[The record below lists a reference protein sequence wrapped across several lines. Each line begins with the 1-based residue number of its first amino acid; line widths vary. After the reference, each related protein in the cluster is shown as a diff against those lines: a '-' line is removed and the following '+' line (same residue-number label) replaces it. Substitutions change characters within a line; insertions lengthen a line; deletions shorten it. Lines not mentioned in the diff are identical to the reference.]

1 MGRCRKPEE
10 ASARREAA
18 PGPCPGLL
26 QPVQEGRRSQTCRSS
41 VRAWREAGADPHR
54 GSVCAAA
61 GAARRCPRSSVW
73 RAGSRAGREGAEMS
87 SRGSQPRQRAAPRGR
102 AEGGPAEAR
111 AGRAQG
117 LLSGQISSLFLCLVM
132 DYNKGSLQKA
142 IESKRKAK
150 AAMDAVWLQ
159 NVLGQVLDALE
170 YLHQLGITHRNL
182 KPSNIALVGGN
193 HCRLQDLSCHKLMVD
208 EAKWNIRAEEDPSHK
223 SWMAPEALA
232 FSFSPRSDIWSL
244 GCIILDMVSCSFLEA
259 TEALQLRKSL
269 REGPGG
275 LRAVLK
281 TMGERRIP
289 DTDTFASL
297 LPLMLQVRPLDRIT
311 VRDVIHVAFV
321 SSSFKSSCIALSL
334 HQQVVPPSI
343 MDALLD
349 SSVASIL
356 ALAQDASAE
365 APWNNGT
372 IASLLSILRS
382 HREAQQLVV
391 MVYSLLTIICSQ
403 VSTSEELQKAGLFEH
418 ILEHVAEQLS
428 SFPGN
433 RDLCVSSLGL
443 LWALLV
449 DAVIVNKAPLEK
461 IPGLVVQVLTAYPV
475 DVDMAEAG
483 CGVFWLLSLLGC
495 IQEQQFE
502 EVVALCLRSIR
513 LSQDRVLLVN
523 NACRGMA
530 GLAKVSELAAFRVVV
545 LEDHSSGLALLRDLY
560 QRHRDDPDVVQN
572 LCMLL
577 AHLAR
582 YREILPELTSNGIG
596 ALAQEIRGRF
606 SSSLELVSYADAVL
620 SRLQAAELPSL
631 QEQERPHHPQASGLL
646 TGPLPRP

>member
-1 MGRCRKPEE
+1 MELVEVVITTMRQHER
-10 ASARREAA
+10 
-18 PGPCPGLL
+18 LL
-26 QPVQEGRRSQTCRSS
+26 DVQLCGCS
-41 VRAWREAGADPHR
+41 
-54 GSVCAAA
+54 
-61 GAARRCPRSSVW
+61 
-73 RAGSRAGREGAEMS
+73 
-87 SRGSQPRQRAAPRGR
+87 
-102 AEGGPAEAR
+102 
-111 AGRAQG
+111 
-117 LLSGQISSLFLCLVM
+117 LLLRI
-132 DYNKGSLQKA
+132 
-142 IESKRKAK
+142 
-150 AAMDAVWLQ
+150 
-159 NVLGQVLDALE
+159 LGQ
-170 YLHQLGITHRNL
+170 
-182 KPSNIALVGGN
+182 
-193 HCRLQDLSCHKLMVD
+193 
-208 EAKWNIRAEEDPSHK
+208 
-223 SWMAPEALA
+223 
-232 FSFSPRSDIWSL
+232 
-244 GCIILDMVSCSFLEA
+244 
-259 TEALQLRKSL
+259 
-269 REGPGG
+269 
-275 LRAVLK
+275 
-281 TMGERRIP
+281 
-289 DTDTFASL
+289 
-297 LPLMLQVRPLDRIT
+297 
-311 VRDVIHVAFV
+311 
-321 SSSFKSSCIALSL
+321 
-334 HQQVVPPSI
+334 
-343 MDALLD
+343 
-349 SSVASIL
+349 

-403 VSTSEELQKAGLFEH
+403 ASTSEELQKAGLFEH

-530 GLAKVSELAAFRVVV
+530 GLAKVSGAAAPRALPGAAWPPRTPGSASGPTVRWSLAGRLAWPGRGYSAAGRPPTQRDVPDLALGQAGGRRSALSAPKGRGDTAPCLVPSKAPGAGLGQQDASRLCPACSLTPTRPWTGSAVPHEALRTGAGPGQTPSPRPAELAAFRVVV

-606 SSSLELVSYADAVL
+606 SSSLELVSYADAVI
-620 SRLQAAELPSL
+620 SRLQAAELPSP

>member
-1 MGRCRKPEE
+1 MEKYQVLYRLKPGALGVNLVVQETETKVKRVIKQVECIDKHQANEALEE
-10 ASARREAA
+10 LM
-18 PGPCPGLL
+18 PLL
-26 QPVQEGRRSQTCRSS
+26 QLQHTHIATYRELFMTWNQE
-41 VRAWREAGADPHR
+41 
-54 GSVCAAA
+54 
-61 GAARRCPRSSVW
+61 
-73 RAGSRAGREGAEMS
+73 
-87 SRGSQPRQRAAPRGR
+87 
-102 AEGGPAEAR
+102 
-111 AGRAQG
+111 
-117 LLSGQISSLFLCLVM
+117 ISSLFLCLVM

-150 AAMDAVWLQ
+150 AAMDAVEPQAVQHRPGRRQPLQ
-159 NVLGQVLDALE
+159 TAGPELPQADGGRGQVE
-170 YLHQLGITHRNL
+170 H
-182 KPSNIALVGGN
+182 P
-193 HCRLQDLSCHKLMVD
+193 CR
-208 EAKWNIRAEEDPSHK
+208 R
-223 SWMAPEALA
+223 
-232 FSFSPRSDIWSL
+232 SPRSDIWSL

-356 ALAQDASAE
+356 EVMQHFSSRPEVQLRSLQRLLTMREDELGVPWPMELVEVVITTMRQHERLLDVQLCGCSLLLRILGQALAQDASAE